1 MNEFQD
7 RRTIQEIVL
16 NARTVAIVGLSPS
29 ELRAS
34 NFVGYYLQRHGYR
47 IIPVNPNEER
57 ILGEQAYPSL
67 GAIPEHI
74 DVVDVFRDP
83 AAVTEIAREAVD
95 VGAEALWLQFGV
107 ISPEGARIARDGGLD
122 VVMDR
127 CLKIEHARIRGRMHW
142 LGFDTGVIAGA
153 REVD

>member
-7 RRTIQEIVL
+7 PRSIREIVL
-16 NARTVAIVGLSPS
+16 NSRTVAIVGLSAS

-47 IIPVNPNEER
+47 VIPVNPNEER
-57 ILGEQAYPSL
+57 VLGERAFPSL
-67 GAIPEHI
+67 RDVSEHI

-83 AAVTEIAREAVD
+83 AAVPEIAREAVE
-95 VGAEALWLQFGV
+95 VGAGALWLQFGV
-107 ISPEGARIARDGGLD
+107 ISPEGARIARDGGLP

-127 CLKIEHARIRGRMHW
+127 CLKVEHARLLGRMHW
-142 LGFDTGVIAGA
+142 MGFDTGVIAGS
-153 REVD
+153 RS